1 MSNGRNLFIV
11 CRNKNGYSDRI
22 AVLVFAM
29 KQRLAASVQLTEY
42 GKSLEKNDIKRL
54 KGLLASVLTADFIA
68 DPKSGFA
75 AEPFY
80 ITVPEKQDEKD
91 RCIHLHCFGAV
102 FSIKTGNSAQGNAV
116 RVINFIQKSDEY
128 HKKIK
133 AGCEI
138 LEAKIAADKNTTK
151 KSGVYDS
158 RIDELQNKRNEL
170 FQIINH

>member
-1 MSNGRNLFIV
+1 MSKGRNLFIV

-22 AVLVFAM
+22 AVLVFA
-29 KQRLAASVQLTEY
+29 
-42 GKSLEKNDIKRL
+42 IK
-54 KGLLASVLTADFIA
+54 
-68 DPKSGFA
+68 
-75 AEPFY
+75 
-80 ITVPEKQDEKD
+80 
-91 RCIHLHCFGAV
+91 
-102 FSIKTGNSAQGNAV
+102 
-116 RVINFIQKSDEY
+116 KSDEY

-138 LEAKIAADKNTTK
+138 LEAKIAADKNTIK

>member
-1 MSNGRNLFIV
+1 MSKGRNLFIV

-102 FSIKTGNSAQGNAV
+102 FSIKNRQFGSRQRSESDKFHQKIR
-116 RVINFIQKSDEY
+116 RVS
-128 HKKIK
+128 
-133 AGCEI
+133 
-138 LEAKIAADKNTTK
+138 
-151 KSGVYDS
+151 
-158 RIDELQNKRNEL
+158 
-170 FQIINH
+170 